1 MTTCPER
8 GGHSPRVQARPSISP
23 HTFHIP
29 VMGTGFSLDT
39 PLRVGRFGISSVM
52 SLVDDALV
60 EKVRRH
66 HATRAALPFAPIGTL
81 EPDARARRITAWC
94 NLVHDLLERQMTEL
108 RALPFAPGNDKT
120 RYFELLPDESPL
132 RHAYLAFCAMPEGP
146 RRVLAG
152 EELTRAMVPGSADVN
167 IMTKLDRSR
176 TAGDGAPLG
185 PESSDAKAALRGF
198 ATSRL
203 ESNLVLSAGM
213 NPTLF
218 GLLERFP
225 AFYRDGEGRI
235 AKGIILKVSDFR
247 SGFIQ
252 GKFLA
257 KKGIEVEEL
266 RIESGLNCGGHLFA
280 TDGELLGP
288 ILEEFRTRQ
297 DELREACEP
306 AVRQYYEKHGME
318 LVGEYRRPRVTV
330 QGGIGNH
337 GEVRRLCEHYGADG
351 TGWATPFL
359 LVREA
364 TALDDATRA
373 QLAAATQDDLYT
385 SDASPL
391 GVPFNNLRGSS
402 SEVWTTSRID
412 EGRPGSRCPR
422 GYLESNTELTKEPI
436 CTASREYQ
444 TAKLRSLGFAQP
456 PPADTTDPRV
466 RAVYAKTCICHHLG
480 NGALVDLGIARPGLP
495 VAVCPGPNIA
505 WFDREYTLRE
515 MVDHIYGRGAS
526 LVPASRPHCLAK
538 ELEMVVDHFVGQV
551 RATAPGDR
559 KALDRLATTEK
570 NLQRGLAHYRQLVRE
585 GAYDGENLTSLARAV
600 EVQAERIDET
610 WQVRASA

>member
-1 MTTCPER
+1 M
-8 GGHSPRVQARPSISP
+8 VASP
-23 HTFHIP
+23 HRFHIP

-52 SLVDDALV
+52 SLVDDALI
-60 EKVRRH
+60 EKIRRH
-66 HATRAALPFAPIGTL
+66 HATRAGLHFAPIGAL
-81 EPDARARRITAWC
+81 EPDARARRIAAWC
-94 NLVHDLLERQMTEL
+94 DLVHDLLARQMIEL
-108 RALPFAPGNDKT
+108 SALPLSPGNDKT
-120 RYFELLPDESPL
+120 KYFELLPDDSPL
-132 RHAYLAFCAMPEGP
+132 SRAYRTFCAMDEGP
-146 RRVLAG
+146 HRARAG

-167 IMTKLDRSR
+167 IMTKLDRNRAAS
-176 TAGDGAPLG
+176 DGTSLG
-185 PESSDAKAALRGF
+185 PEYSDAKAALRGF

-203 ESNLVLSAGM
+203 ESDLVLSAGM

-218 GLLERFP
+218 GSLERFP
-225 AFYRDGEGRI
+225 AFYRDGQGRI
-235 AKGIILKVSDFR
+235 AKGVILKVSDFR
-247 SGFIQ
+247 SGFVQ

-257 KKGIEVEEL
+257 KKGIEVKEL

-288 ILEEFRTRQ
+288 ILEEFRARR
-297 DELREACEP
+297 DELQEACEP
-306 AVRQYYEKHGME
+306 AVRQYYDKRGMPF
-318 LVGEYRRPRVTV
+318 VGESFRPRVTV

-337 GEVRRLCEHYGADG
+337 GEVLRLCEHYGADG

-373 QLAAATQDDLYT
+373 QLAAATPADLYV

-412 EGRPGSRCPR
+412 EGHPGSRCPR

-444 TAKLRSLGFAQP
+444 TAKLASLGFAAP
-456 PPADTTDPRV
+456 PPAGSTDPRV

-480 NGALVDLGIARPGLP
+480 NGALVELGIARPGLP

-515 MVDHIYGRGAS
+515 MLDHVYGRGTS

-538 ELEMVVDHFVGQV
+538 ELEMVVDHFVAQV
-551 RATAPGDR
+551 AATPPGDR
-559 KALDRLATTEK
+559 KALDRLTTTEE

-585 GAYDGENLTSLARAV
+585 DAYTGENLASLALTV
-600 EVQAERIDET
+600 EAQARRIDET
-610 WQVRASA
+610 WHLRASA